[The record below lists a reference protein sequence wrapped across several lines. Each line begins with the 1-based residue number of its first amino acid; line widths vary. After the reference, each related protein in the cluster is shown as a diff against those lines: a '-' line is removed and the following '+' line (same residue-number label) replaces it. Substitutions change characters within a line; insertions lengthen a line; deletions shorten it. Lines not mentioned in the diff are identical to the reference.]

1 MNSEDQNDMKRTNED
16 NPKRRYKKPIIIISI
31 LLFICIILAL
41 VIYIILNTQDSKA
54 QVKDLK
60 EAVENREYSSIS
72 NMLSTNERN
81 ITEEESKHFVD
92 YVSKGKNKE
101 QFDKQI
107 NHIISKLD
115 NQNAHDYDL
124 GEIKDSN
131 NRTYIK
137 VKKNGKKLFFI
148 NKIKFEPVLYSV
160 YVKEGNNTANYKF
173 QNSND
178 KQTEVT
184 AHKNRVTKLGNFFI
198 GNYRIDANKS
208 FKKYESLVE
217 GDVDGSLEINTDK
230 LNRDNKI
237 IATDNFDQ
245 LWFKAKLKNDDK
257 LKNIEDIYINGN
269 KSKYEPNKVYGKFP
283 AESNVEVYS
292 EGKIDDKKFKT
303 KTIDI
308 DKNEGNEPQN
318 IELAFDQKEIE
329 KYINKKN
336 KLKNKAKDFMKDYTK
351 KLNKA
356 YEKSNYDHI
365 RMFFDDQS
373 SDLAKHMRKQV
384 NSKKKNK
391 YSEPSFEEINT
402 DGNKVVVILNKTD
415 NNHNT
420 IRSRYELIFN
430 KIDEKFKIKEYTDI

>member
-31 LLFICIILAL
+31 LLFICIIIAL

-72 NMLSTNERN
+72 NMLSTNDRS

-107 NHIISKLD
+107 NHIIKELV
-115 NQNAHDYDL
+115 NQKTHDDDL
-124 GEIKDSN
+124 GEIKDN
-131 NRTYIK
+131 NDRTYIK

-148 NKIKFEPVLYSV
+148 NKVKFEPVLYSV

-184 AHKNRVTKLGNFFI
+184 ARKNRVTKLGNFFI
-198 GNYRIDANKS
+198 GNYRVAANKS
-208 FKKYESLVE
+208 FKQYESLIE

-230 LNRDNKI
+230 LNKDNKI

-245 LWFKAKLKNDDK
+245 LWFKAKIKNDEK
-257 LKNIEDIYINGN
+257 LKNVDDIYINGN
-269 KSKYEPNKVYGKFP
+269 KAKYESNKVYGKLP

-292 EGKIDDKKFKT
+292 EGKIDDKKFET
-303 KTIDI
+303 KTVDV
-308 DKNEGNEPQN
+308 DKNEGNDPQV
-318 IELAFDQKEIE
+318 IELAFDQKEID

-336 KLKNKAKDFMKDYTK
+336 KFKNKAKDFMKDYTE

-356 YEKSNYDHI
+356 YEKSNYEHI

-391 YSEPSFEEINT
+391 YSEPKFEEVKT
-402 DGNKVVVILNKTD
+402 DGNKVDVILNKSD
-415 NNHNT
+415 KNHNT
-420 IRSRYELIFN
+420 IRSKYELIFD
-430 KIDEKFKIKEYTDI
+430 KKADKFKIKEYTDI

>member
-1 MNSEDQNDMKRTNED
+1 MNSEDKNDMKRANED
-16 NPKRRYKKPIIIISI
+16 NPKRRYKKPLILLSI
-31 LLFICIILAL
+31 LLVICIIIGL

-60 EAVENREYSSIS
+60 EAVDNREYSSIS

-81 ITEEESKHFVD
+81 ITEEESKNFVD
-92 YVSKGKNKE
+92 YVNKGKNKA

-107 NHIISKLD
+107 NHIIKELD
-115 NQNAHDYDL
+115 NQNTHDFDL
-124 GEIKDSN
+124 GEIKDRN

-137 VKKNGKKLFFI
+137 IHKNGKKLFFI

-178 KQTEVT
+178 KRTEVT

-198 GNYRIDANKS
+198 GSYRIGANKS
-208 FKKYESLVE
+208 FKQDESLVE

-230 LNRDNKI
+230 LNKDNKI

-245 LWFKAKLKNDDK
+245 LWFKVKLKNDAK
-257 LKNIEDIYINGN
+257 VKNVEDIYINGN
-269 KSKYEPNKVYGKFP
+269 KAKYEANKVYGKFP

-292 EGKIDDKKFKT
+292 EGKIDDKTFKT
-303 KTIDI
+303 KNVNV
-308 DKNEGNEPQN
+308 DKNEGNDPQV
-318 IELAFDQKEIE
+318 IELAFDQKEID

-336 KLKNKAKDFMKDYTK
+336 KFKNKAKDFMKDYTK

-356 YEKSNYDHI
+356 YEKSNYEHI

-373 SDLAKHMRKQV
+373 SDLAKHMKKQV
-384 NSKKKNK
+384 NGKKKSK
-391 YSEPSFEEINT
+391 YSEPKFEEVKT
-402 DGNKVVVILNKTD
+402 DGNKVDVILNKSD
-415 NNHNT
+415 KNHNT
-420 IRSRYELIFN
+420 IRSRYELIFDD
-430 KIDEKFKIKEYTDI
+430 KVDRFKIKEYTDI